1 MRLDIYLQNLNNIS
15 RTKAQNLIK
24 SGNVFVN
31 DIAITKCG
39 FEVDDKCQIKITNEH
54 KYVSRAGLK
63 LEGACEKFGINLT
76 GDVVLDIG
84 SSTGGF
90 SDYCLQNGASKV
102 YCVDVGTNQLDA
114 KIRNDKR
121 VVVMENTDIRNANLS
136 DFLDVNMVV
145 CDVSFISLTKIS
157 QKIADIMSV
166 GCQGV
171 ILVKPQFECGKEIA
185 KKYKGVIK
193 DANVHKKV
201 IEIVK
206 KDFENKGICVK
217 SIAESVIKGNDGNTE
232 FLFFIKKYL

>member
-31 DIAITKCG
+31 GDLVTKCG
-39 FEVDDKCQIKITNEH
+39 FEVQPDCEIKITNDL
-54 KYVSRAGLK
+54 KFVSRAGLK
-63 LEGACEKFGINLT
+63 LEGACQKFDTSPQGK
-76 GDVVLDIG
+76 VVLDIG

-90 SDYCLQNGASKV
+90 SDYCLQNGATKV

-114 KIRNDKR
+114 KIRNNPR
-121 VVVMENTDIRNANLS
+121 VVVKENTDIRNVDEK
-136 DFLDVNMVV
+136 DFLDVNMIV

-157 QKIADIMSV
+157 HKIAQIMNND
-166 GCQGV
+166 CQGV

-193 DANVHKKV
+193 DPQVHKKV

-206 KDFENKGICVK
+206 NDFENKGICVK
-217 SIAESVIKGNDGNTE
+217 NIAESVIKGNDGNTE
-232 FLFFIKKYL
+232 FLFFIKKYQ